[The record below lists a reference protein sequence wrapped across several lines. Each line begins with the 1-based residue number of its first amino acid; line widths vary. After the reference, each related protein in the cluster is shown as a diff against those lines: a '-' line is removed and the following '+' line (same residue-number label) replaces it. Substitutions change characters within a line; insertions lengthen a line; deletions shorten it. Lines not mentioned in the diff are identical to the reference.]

1 MQQHRS
7 LVLYPARLSWSIST
21 QIAVLGVAYATS
33 CSEAYSMVGLGA
45 SVTVKA
51 RSTAVRAIGRISGA
65 VLLLLAALFVCME

>member
-1 MQQHRS
+1 VQQHRS

-21 QIAVLGVAYATS
+21 QIAVLGVAYAAS

-65 VLLLLAALFVCME
+65 VLLLLAALFVCMG